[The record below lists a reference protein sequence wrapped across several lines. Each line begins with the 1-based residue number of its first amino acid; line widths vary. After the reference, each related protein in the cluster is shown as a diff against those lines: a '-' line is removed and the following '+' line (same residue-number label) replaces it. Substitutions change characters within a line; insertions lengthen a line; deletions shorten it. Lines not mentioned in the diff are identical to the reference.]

1 MKQAAL
7 GFLAVLC
14 LTAPLAAQK
23 PYEAVIA
30 GPHGG
35 CSFEP
40 FTSTADWIGPAG
52 VIAESEGGTVA
63 AAPGGRVF
71 AAGRADSIDAFEIDE
86 IGLGGFRRRVS
97 QTIPSGPGAPDALVA
112 DVNGNL
118 YVLAS
123 ETLYA
128 LNAAGAL
135 RATYPLGTS
144 TATSMDLAADQCTM
158 FIAADP
164 AVRRFN
170 VCTGTPLP
178 DFGPVT
184 PGHLVVKILPD
195 GGVLLARQ
203 DAIDRYTPGGVLT
216 RTYAVPGL
224 PIALALA
231 NGGNSVWL
239 ARFCAFDLREMDLGS
254 GATATI
260 APIGNANPNS
270 IVPYAGW
277 SAALGSFHNAGVP
290 TASQLM
296 LVALGFLLGSFAL
309 FRMR

>member
-1 MKQAAL
+1 MRQAAL
-7 GFLAVLC
+7 GFLVLLC

-40 FTSTADWIGPAG
+40 FVATADWIGPSG
-52 VIAESEGGTVA
+52 VIAESAGRTVA

-71 AAGRADSIDAFEIDE
+71 AADRSDDADAFEIDE
-86 IGLGGFRRRVS
+86 IGLGGFSRRVS
-97 QTIPSGPGAPDALVA
+97 QTIPLGTRAPDALVVDA
-112 DVNGNL
+112 NGNM

-123 ETLYA
+123 ENLYA

-135 RATYPLGTS
+135 RATHSLGMA
-144 TATSMDLAADQCTM
+144 ATSMDLAADQCTM
-158 FIAADP
+158 FIVLES

-178 DFGPVT
+178 DFGPVA
-184 PGHLVVKILPD
+184 HSYLVVKILPD
-195 GGVLLARQ
+195 GGLLLAR
-203 DAIDRYTPGGVLT
+203 DGAIDRYTPGGVLA
-216 RTYAVPGL
+216 RTYPVTGT

-231 NGGNSVWL
+231 NGGNSLWL
-239 ARFCAFDLREMDLGS
+239 ARFCRFDLVEMDLGS
-254 GATATI
+254 GATTTI
-260 APIGNANPNS
+260 APIEDANPNS
-270 IVPYAGW
+270 IVPYFGW
-277 SAALGSFHNAGVP
+277 SAVLGSFHNAGVP
-290 TASQLM
+290 TVSQLM
-296 LVALGFLLGSFAL
+296 LVALGFLLASFAI